1 MHDAAILVLTN
12 VPERSVAKAIA
23 KALLDDRLA
32 ACVNIGGS
40 VDSLYHWQG
49 RIETGE
55 EIPLV
60 VKTRTAL
67 YSYVEET
74 IRKIHPYD
82 TPEVIAIPVA
92 AIDARYLAWL
102 VDETAPAVLADAR
115 PSDKRTG
122 A

>member
-1 MHDAAILVLTN
+1 LRDAAILVVTN
-12 VPERSVAKAIA
+12 VPDRSVAEAIA
-23 KALLDDRLA
+23 KALLEQRLA

-55 EIPLV
+55 ELPVL

-67 YSYVEET
+67 YPYVEGA
-74 IRKIHPYD
+74 IRNIPPYD
-82 TPEVIAIPVA
+82 TPEVLAIPIV

-102 VDETAPAVLADAR
+102 EAETQQPPGGGDA
-115 PSDKRTG
+115 STDG
-122 A
+122 ARR

>member
-1 MHDAAILVLTN
+1 MRDVAILVVTN
-12 VPERSVAKAIA
+12 VPDRSVAEAMA
-23 KALLDDRLA
+23 RALLEQRLA
-32 ACVNIGGS
+32 ACVNIGGG

-55 EIPLV
+55 ELPVL

-67 YSYVEET
+67 YPYVEDA

-82 TPEVIAIPVA
+82 TPEVIAIPVV

-102 VDETAPAVLADAR
+102 EAETRRPPDGRVASTDGAPR
-115 PSDKRTG
+115 
-122 A
+122 

>member
-1 MHDAAILVLTN
+1 MRDAAILVVTN
-12 VPERSVAKAIA
+12 VPDRSVAAAIA
-23 KALLDDRLA
+23 RALLEERLA
-32 ACVNIGGS
+32 ACVNIGGG
-40 VDSLYHWQG
+40 VESLYHWQG

-55 EIPLV
+55 EIPVL

-67 YSYVEET
+67 YSYVEEA

-102 VDETAPAVLADAR
+102 EAETRR
-115 PSDKRTG
+115 PPGGTV

>member
-1 MHDAAILVLTN
+1 LHDAAILVLTN
-12 VPERSVAKAIA
+12 VPDRSVAKAMA

-40 VDSLYHWQG
+40 VDSLYHWRG

-55 EIPLV
+55 EIPVL

-67 YSYVEET
+67 YPYVEEA

-102 VDETAPAVLADAR
+102 VGETRGAEGADASPAPADR
-115 PSDKRTG
+115 
-122 A
+122 

>member
-1 MHDAAILVLTN
+1 LRDAAILVVTN
-12 VPERSVAKAIA
+12 VPDRSVAEAMA
-23 KALLDDRLA
+23 RALLEDRLA

-49 RIETGE
+49 RIETAAE
-55 EIPLV
+55 TPVL

-67 YSYVEET
+67 YSYVEEA

-102 VDETAPAVLADAR
+102 EGETRRPPDGRVASSDGAPR
-115 PSDKRTG
+115 
-122 A
+122 

>member
-1 MHDAAILVLTN
+1 MRDAAILVVTN
-12 VPERSVAKAIA
+12 VPDRSAAEA
-23 KALLDDRLA
+23 MARALLEDRLA

-49 RIETGE
+49 RIETGAE
-55 EIPLV
+55 TPVL
-60 VKTRTAL
+60 VKTRMAL
-67 YSYVEET
+67 YPYVEDA

-102 VDETAPAVLADAR
+102 EAETRRLPDGDIASTDGAR
-115 PSDKRTG
+115 R
-122 A
+122 